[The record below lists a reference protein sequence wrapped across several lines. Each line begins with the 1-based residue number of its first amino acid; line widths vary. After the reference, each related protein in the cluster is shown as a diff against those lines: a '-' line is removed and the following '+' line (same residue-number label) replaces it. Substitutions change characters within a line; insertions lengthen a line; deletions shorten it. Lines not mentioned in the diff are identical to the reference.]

1 MSGETDLQTS
11 YLAHLRRENQ
21 RVVVW
26 LVSGRRLVG
35 RIKGYDRF
43 TILLD
48 LGGGDQLIFKH
59 AVASVGPAKE
69 GPRDAPRDRDRGP
82 DSRRDEG

>member
-1 MSGETDLQTS
+1 
-11 YLAHLRRENQ
+11 
-21 RVVVW
+21 VVW

-59 AVASVGPAKE
+59 AVASVGPARE
-69 GPRDAPRDRDRGP
+69 GPPRDGGRDRPKEPPRGE
-82 DSRRDEG
+82 D

>member
-1 MSGETDLQTS
+1 MSGEQDLQTS
-11 YLAHLRRENQ
+11 YLAHLRREGQ

-43 TILLD
+43 TFLLD
-48 LGGGDQLIFKH
+48 LGGSDQLIFKH
-59 AVASVGPAKE
+59 AVASVGPARE
-69 GPRDAPRDRDRGP
+69 G
-82 DSRRDEG
+82 SRDEQRNFSSGDS